1 MSDFSAAQRARLLD
15 LALRQA
21 SAQAGLVDRLVAFV
35 GRVLRGQPPSAFYV
49 TTPWLGEVIG
59 QDVVARQAA
68 AQVMAAYLDEAVTV
82 MGGDPPVNVVWPE
95 FEDVRGVPDEDVY
108 DRPAKVYRWRK
119 SLGDSHGDALDA
131 AVARAEQVA
140 GDDVSLAARKT
151 AAQRLAAVEDV
162 VGYRRVVHP
171 ELARRGSCGRCVAAA
186 DHFYTKGTLLPIHGG
201 CHCTVLPIVDGRP
214 DPKTLNPVID
224 VEHGYQV
231 VTELAGATSGAL
243 LQQVSVRVVD
253 HSELGPTLEYAHGS
267 RRVIVTPVDAAAAK
281 AS

>member
-171 ELARRGSCGRCVAAA
+171 ELARRGSCGRCVN
-186 DHFYTKGTLLPIHGG
+186 GG
-201 CHCTVLPIVDGRP
+201 LGVGLGGRLVGDNFPRGHQRARIVDGKP